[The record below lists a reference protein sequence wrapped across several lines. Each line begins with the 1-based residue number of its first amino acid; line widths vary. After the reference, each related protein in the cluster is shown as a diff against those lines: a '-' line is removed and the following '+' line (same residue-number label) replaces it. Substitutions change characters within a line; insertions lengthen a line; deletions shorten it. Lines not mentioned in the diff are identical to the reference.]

1 MSAAFPRFVVTY
13 ALMYAAFGV
22 ASPFWPAFFASRGL
36 APEQLGILFATGT
49 AVRLL
54 SGPVAGR
61 WADRLQA
68 LRAMLACCLLAA
80 AGVALG
86 LVPAQGFWL
95 LLFVSV
101 SHAAAL
107 APVTTLADALALR
120 AAGDPHKGRFEY
132 GWVRGTGS
140 GAFIVGT
147 LMAGQVVAAVGLSPI
162 VPLHVGLLAGAA
174 AAALLLPALARHTK
188 DEEARAL
195 PSGGIGALLRVPLF
209 RRLML
214 VAALVM
220 GSHAMHDGFAVIR
233 WSAGG
238 IGPATASALWSEA
251 VAAEVLVFF
260 LVGPALVKSL
270 GPAGT
275 AALAAC
281 AGVVRWVVMAN
292 TTDVIAL
299 ALVQPLHGVTFAA
312 LHLACMR
319 LIAGIVPPH
328 LAATAQALYAFS
340 VGATTALLTLSSG
353 WFYGALGARGFLVMA
368 LLCAAALPLSRGLRA
383 RRDSSARQAALKKT
397 SPPAVMPDDH
407 GQGIQDRQTKH
418 PRHLGR

>member
-1 MSAAFPRFVVTY
+1 MSAAFPRFVITY

-36 APEQLGILFATGT
+36 APEHLGILFATGT

-54 SGPVAGR
+54 SGPAAGR
-61 WADRLQA
+61 LADRLQA
-68 LRAMLACCLLAA
+68 LRAMLACCLAA
-80 AGVALG
+80 AGGVALG
-86 LVPAQGFWL
+86 LLPAQGFWL

-120 AAGDPHKGRFEY
+120 AAGDARGGRFEY

-147 LMAGQVVAAVGLSPI
+147 LVAGQVVAAFGLSSI
-162 VPLHVGLLAGAA
+162 VSLHVGLLAGAA
-174 AAALLLPALARHTK
+174 AAALMLPALAQRTR
-188 DEEARAL
+188 DPVAREPL
-195 PSGGIGALLRVPLF
+195 PGGFGSLLRIPLF
-209 RRLML
+209 RRLMV

-220 GSHAMHDGFAVIR
+220 GSHAMHDGFEVIR

-238 IGPATASALWSEA
+238 LGPAATSALWSEA

-260 LVGPALVKSL
+260 VVGPALVKGL

-275 AALAAC
+275 AALAAV
-281 AGVVRWVVMAN
+281 AGAVRWVTMAN

-299 ALVQPLHGVTFAA
+299 ALVQPLHGLTFAA

-319 LIAGIVPPH
+319 LIADIVPAH
-328 LAATAQALYAFS
+328 LAATAQALYAFGI
-340 VGATTALLTLSSG
+340 GATTALLTLASG
-353 WFYGALGARGFLVMA
+353 WFYGAFGAQGFLVMA
-368 LLCAAALPLSRGLRA
+368 LLCATALPLSRGLRE
-383 RRDSSARQAALKKT
+383 RCS
-397 SPPAVMPDDH
+397 
-407 GQGIQDRQTKH
+407 
-418 PRHLGR
+418 